1 MTIDFITHHYSGAA
15 NHAAPLQWCCK
26 NKIKTW
32 KIRFWCLVLAIP
44 NGETVFFHHF
54 IGGTVLVSTF
64 YWWNSDSSTILLVE
78 QC

>member
-26 NKIKTW
+26 NKKTW
-32 KIRFWCLVLAIP
+32 EMRFWCLVLAIP

-54 IGGTVLVSTF
+54 IGGTVLVPPF
-64 YWWNSDSSTILLVE
+64 YWWNSVSSTILLVE

>member
-1 MTIDFITHHYSGAA
+1 VVLQTMLHLCNGAA
-15 NHAAPLQWCCK
+15 
-26 NKIKTW
+26 KIKKTW
-32 KIRFWCLVLAIP
+32 EIRFWCLVLAIP